1 MDTQTETLTIATAGP
16 DVSIV
21 KTERFDPDFARFILE
36 NKDVS
41 SDERAAVRRL
51 YKNRKDGNKH
61 ETRYKLGKDIKHED
75 AGRFHAVHAEGLQC
89 LSRDCR
95 SALAQKF
102 YWDVDIQ
109 NAQPTLLEQL
119 AQKHGW
125 VCGHLAHYN
134 ANRDDYIAELME
146 QCGCERWEAKE
157 KVCRLMFGGS
167 AMGMSSF
174 FVSELQPEVGTL
186 MRNVYKEYAKTY
198 PFAAKRGERSLM
210 AMVLQTIERKC
221 LLALDVSL
229 TKQGRSLDVY
239 IHDGGLVLK
248 KEGEA
253 RMPDTVLR
261 QAEADISASEG
272 YKVRLAVKEL
282 KTTLVRTEDDD
293 DALLPQSVL
302 VDDRFAAMRFVE
314 LMGDLFVMDAGHL
327 WVFNPETGMWSN
339 DKAVLE
345 RVITGLN
352 GKLVFRQ
359 MGAMGVKT
367 YDYSGC
373 VEKRNSLIK
382 MLPAVARVQDGYFR
396 SRLSS
401 DKGKLLFKDG
411 IYDFASKTFTAGF
424 DPQVIFHA
432 ACPRKFPGEAD
443 AEKVAFVHSVL
454 FEMPFKDAKEADRLR
469 HNLMRAMI
477 GDWRR
482 KTFVV
487 ALGPKNSSKSTL
499 IFTAKTMFGSY
510 VGEFDANSML
520 IRHGG
525 EAARDLLWVSDLY
538 HCRFAFSSEI
548 KQDEKTQLAIDG
560 NMLKKLVSGGTDT
573 ISFRKMCVNDADKV
587 FFRPTIF
594 ILANDL
600 PKITPC
606 SEEINDRLQVVDYH
620 YSFQSKPTELHHK
633 PLDRE
638 IGTKM
643 AQDDYADAFF
653 WVLTQEYQAWEQA
666 GFPELPPCET
676 ELQEDLMEQA
686 NVKNILLGRYELT
699 GADTDQVDAK
709 EVQAYLRQGGFIGS
723 ETRVTREM
731 KQLGLGTERVRKGR
745 QRVKVYTG
753 LKIEELA

>member
-1 MDTQTETLTIATAGP
+1 METHTETLTIAAAGP
-16 DVSIV
+16 DVMV
-21 KTERFDPDFARFILE
+21 FKTERFDPDFARYILE

-51 YKNRKDGNKH
+51 YKNRRDGNKH
-61 ETRYKLGKDIKHED
+61 EVKYKLGKDLKHED
-75 AGRFHAVHAEGLQC
+75 AGRLHAVHAEGLQC

-95 SALAQKF
+95 SALAQKY
-102 YWDVDIQ
+102 YWDVDMR

-119 AQKHGW
+119 AKKNGW
-125 VCGHLAHYN
+125 ACHHLSHYN
-134 ANRDDYIAELME
+134 SNRDEYIGDLME
-146 QCGCERWEAKE
+146 DLDCERWEAKE

-167 AMGMSSF
+167 ATGMTSF
-174 FVSELQPEVGTL
+174 FTNELQPEVGNL
-186 MRNVYKEYAKTY
+186 MRAVYKEYAKVY

-221 LLALDVSL
+221 LVAMDQSL
-229 TKQGRSLDVY
+229 TRQGRSLDVY

-248 KEGEA
+248 KDGET
-253 RMPDTVLR
+253 RIPDEVLR
-261 QAEADISASEG
+261 KVEADILASEG
-272 YKVRLAVKEL
+272 YAVSLAVKEL
-282 KTTLVRTEDDD
+282 KTTLERNEAEDDG
-293 DALLPQSVL
+293 LLPPTVL
-302 VDDRFAAMRFVE
+302 VDDRYAAMRFVE
-314 LMGDLFVMDAGHL
+314 VMGDLFVMDAGHL
-327 WVFNPETGMWSN
+327 WVFNPETGMWS
-339 DKAVLE
+339 DEKSVLE
-345 RVITGLN
+345 RVITAMN

-359 MGAMGVKT
+359 MGQMGVKT

-373 VEKRNSLIK
+373 VEKRNSLIR
-382 MLPAVARVQDGYFR
+382 MLPAVARVQDGFFR

-411 IYDFASKTFTAGF
+411 IYDFAKREFTVGF

-432 ACPRKFPGEAD
+432 ACPRKFPGVRD
-443 AEKVAFVHSVL
+443 LEKMAFVHKVL
-454 FEMPFKDAKEADRLR
+454 FEEPFQDPTEAARLR

-499 IFTAKTMFGSY
+499 IFAAKTMFGSY

-538 HCRFAFSSEI
+538 HSRFAFSSEI
-548 KQDEKTQLAIDG
+548 KQDESKTPLAIDG

-573 ISFRKMCVNDADKV
+573 ISFRRMCVNDADKV

-653 WVLTQEYQAWEQA
+653 WCLTQEYETWETA
-666 GFPELPPCET
+666 GFPELPACET

-686 NVKNILLGRYELT
+686 NVKNILLGRFELT
-699 GADTDQVDAK
+699 GKPEDQIEAK

-731 KQLGLGTERVRKGR
+731 KQLGLGAERVRRGR

-753 LKIEELA
+753 LKVEEG